1 MGRKPDHP
9 DELLARAKAN
19 GYRRGE
25 YREKDAV
32 PDRHTYI
39 DKTIYN

>member
-1 MGRKPDHP
+1 MGRKSDEL

-32 PDRHTYI
+32 PDRYIYI
-39 DKTIYN
+39 DKTIYD